1 MTSLQ
6 ERAQK
11 IRLLICDVDGV
22 LTDGKIYMADDGE
35 LCKAFN
41 VKDGMGI
48 TLLQSAGIAMA
59 IITARSSKILE
70 RRMQE
75 LKVKH
80 IFQGQRN
87 KLVAFENV
95 LETLGLTAQ
104 EVAYIGDDLPDRQ
117 VMLRVGLAA
126 CPQDA
131 VTEIQAIAH
140 YRCHNVGGNG
150 AVREVTD
157 LILSSQ
163 NRLQASI
170 EALFPNT
177 PTHA

>member
-1 MTSLQ
+1 MMTLQ

-22 LTDGKIYMADDGE
+22 LTDGKIYIGEQGE

-48 TLLQSAGIAMA
+48 TLLQTAGIPLA
-59 IITARSSKILE
+59 IITARCSKILE
-70 RRMQE
+70 NRMKE
-75 LKVKH
+75 LKVSH
-80 IFQGQRN
+80 IFQGQKN
-87 KLVAFENV
+87 KLVAFEQILN
-95 LETLGLTAQ
+95 TLQLQAD

-126 CPQDA
+126 CPKDA
-131 VTEIQAIAH
+131 CRDIQTIAH
-140 YRCHNVGGNG
+140 YHCQNIGGNG

-163 NRLQASI
+163 NRLDNTIQL
-170 EALFPNT
+170 LFPS
-177 PTHA
+177 AS